1 MEKGLKFLIGK
12 ILIYFFPNKTVE
24 LTEKGITF
32 DFDNNLSKTDR
43 LMRYALLK
51 NAEKNKDYELLAQFH
66 KNFWTNMG
74 QKFFSNDKDVLNNYF
89 LRNNYFL
96 FKELKTRLNTQ
107 LNVYDTMVEIGSGQG
122 DVLNYLSAEFP
133 HIKRFVGIDLNSNQ
147 SRINENRYRENK
159 KIEFVTADGFEWIK
173 SNKVDNVVIY
183 TSGGVLEYSTE
194 ASLVDFFRH
203 LSTLDNFILIVIEPI
218 GIDVDF
224 KTNPNSQPYGYESS
238 FSHNYSK
245 LFIEAGFNIWHES
258 KINHTS
264 DIFFTAIGVEKHKL
278 QDGYN

>member
-1 MEKGLKFLIGK
+1 MEEDLKFLIGK
-12 ILIYFFPNKTVE
+12 ILIYLFPNKAVE
-24 LTEKGITF
+24 LTEKGITIAF
-32 DFDNNLSKTDR
+32 DKNLSKTDR

-74 QKFFSNDKDVLNNYF
+74 QKFFSNDKDTLNNYF

-96 FKELKTRLNTQ
+96 FKELKTRLNAQ

-122 DVLNYLSAEFP
+122 DVLNYLSAEFTQ
-133 HIKRFVGIDLNSNQ
+133 IKRFVGIDLNSNQ
-147 SRINENRYRENK
+147 SKINTDRYRENK
-159 KIEFVTADGFEWIK
+159 KIEFVAADGFEWIK
-173 SNKVDNVVIY
+173 SNKVDNLVIF

-194 ASLVDFFRH
+194 ESLVDFFRH

-218 GIDVDF
+218 GRDVDF
-224 KTNPNSQPYGYESS
+224 KVNPKSQPYGYESS

-245 LFIEAGFNIWHES
+245 LFIEAGFKIWHKS

-264 DIFFTAIGVEKHKL
+264 KIFFTAIGVEKHK
-278 QDGYN
+278 